1 MKCKARES
9 VRLSKSVKMSN
20 MGEFRAEVNVIQ
32 EKKECGA
39 VQSRVEGF
47 FFI

>member
-32 EKKECGA
+32 EKKECGGCT
-39 VQSRVEGF
+39 VGWSDF
-47 FFI
+47 FLI